1 MFVATAATV
10 THEFELL
17 AQLGDGRRIDELERL
32 DEVLRARGHTRCY
45 ALVDAVAYTQEINSR
60 QTFLVLF
67 NLSLVMLVMKLLAVA
82 ECCALCVES

>member
-1 MFVATAATV
+1 MIAVKCFASTVTAVMV

-17 AQLGDGRRIDELERL
+17 AQLGDGRRIDELECL

-45 ALVDAVAYTQEINSR
+45 ALVDAVANTQEVNSR

-67 NLSLVMLVMKLLAVA
+67 DLSPLMVAMKL
-82 ECCALCVES
+82 